1 MISSQIGKKVNKRT
15 NKQETLCVYTRTIVS
30 NLVVDPLPYSQA
42 TSESTT
48 SLSLVQPS
56 LDKFSVLCLHV
67 YTLTHIPN
75 WNPNALTD
83 TVEKTCCHRVFSQA
97 SAGRKH
103 LGGLQPLS
111 WKMPPCQMEGSP
123 NDKSPTNHAFRF
135 CLWNTTTSLFD
146 SDQQDLF
153 WSFWYCTIRFWGKS
167 CYEYCDCRQRCLALV
182 DCCPNTCC
190 LAYKYIYCIY
200 D

>member
-1 MISSQIGKKVNKRT
+1 MISSQIGKQVNKQTNKQT
-15 NKQETLCVYTRTIVS
+15 NKQEILCVYTRTMVS
-30 NLVVDPLPYSQA
+30 NLVVAPLPYSQA
-42 TSESTT
+42 TSKSPN
-48 SLSLVQPS
+48 SLSSVQPS

-67 YTLTHIPN
+67 YTLTHVP
-75 WNPNALTD
+75 
-83 TVEKTCCHRVFSQA
+83 KTCCHRVFSQA

-123 NDKSPTNHAFRF
+123 NDKSRTNHAFRF
-135 CLWNTTTSLFD
+135 CLWNTTKSLFD

-167 CYEYCDCRQRCLALV
+167 CYEYCDCRQSEDMCLALV

-190 LAYKYIYCIY
+190 LAYKYIY
-200 D
+200 